1 MTNNEISVEGLIRE
15 MSVKIGEVTTE
26 NIALRLQVAEL
37 VALLNSPPAD
47 VATEQLLA
55 QAYDQ
60 RID

>member
-15 MSVKIGEVTTE
+15 MSAKIGEVTTE
-26 NIALRLQVAEL
+26 NI
-37 VALLNSPPAD
+37 ALLNSPPAD

>member
-15 MSVKIGEVTTE
+15 MSAKIGEVTTE
-26 NIALRLQVAEL
+26 NIALRLQIAEL
-37 VALLNSPPAD
+37 VALLNTPPTD
-47 VATEQLLA
+47 VTTEQLVA

>member
-1 MTNNEISVEGLIRE
+1 MTNNEIPVDGLIRE
-15 MSVKIGEVTTE
+15 MSAKIGEVTTE

-37 VALLNSPPAD
+37 LAQLASH
-47 VATEQLLA
+47 EQSHLA